1 MTIDTITVN
10 NNTITTLTAD
20 EGYVLTNGDTY
31 TEGGG
36 TVYLGCNDSV
46 DNWYEITEDE
56 AAERQ
61 EEAEAAMEL
70 DTEGSILN
78 EINNR
83 LEEIIT

>member
-56 AAERQ
+56 A
-61 EEAEAAMEL
+61 EL
-70 DTEGSILN
+70 LKESDGGEKSN
-78 EINNR
+78 VSDN
-83 LEEIIT
+83 